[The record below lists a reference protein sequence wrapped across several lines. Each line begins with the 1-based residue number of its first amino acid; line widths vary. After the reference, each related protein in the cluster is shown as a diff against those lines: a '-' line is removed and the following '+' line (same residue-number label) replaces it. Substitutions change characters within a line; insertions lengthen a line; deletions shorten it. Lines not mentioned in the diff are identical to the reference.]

1 MSFLSALFGRLTPA
15 SAEKVPEPVEYKGFV
30 IRAAPYKSEGHK
42 LNALSIECERIAR
55 KVAAAA
61 STLFGIVMWE

>member
-1 MSFLSALFGRLTPA
+1 MTYSGQRHARRRGD
-15 SAEKVPEPVEYKGFV
+15 GN
-30 IRAAPYKSEGHK
+30 K

-61 STLFGIVMWE
+61 STLFGIVLRE